1 MRIFEYYEY
10 GSSAAWPSPPDACCA
25 PACSVYAAGDAPMT
39 AAGCFILAAVLP
51 SAASTVST
59 GSTGS
64 ASAAGVADLGSAAP
78 RPFPSMV
85 FMENNTWDGPRREGL
100 NFTLEQEHVCPPS
113 PPRTPAT
120 HAHPTPPH
128 PSCSLRSLRPAACVA
143 GAADLDRLQL
153 PDGDHGLGRGPGPR
167 PARRR
172 GGQARHHPPRHQG
185 QIP

>member
-1 MRIFEYYEY
+1 
-10 GSSAAWPSPPDACCA
+10 
-25 PACSVYAAGDAPMT
+25 MT

-51 SAASTVST
+51 SAASTVPT

-64 ASAAGVADLGSAAP
+64 ASAAAGVADLGSAAP

-128 PSCSLRSLRPAACVA
+128 TTPAAACGV
-143 GAADLDRLQL
+143 
-153 PDGDHGLGRGPGPR
+153 
-167 PARRR
+167 
-172 GGQARHHPPRHQG
+172 
-185 QIP
+185 